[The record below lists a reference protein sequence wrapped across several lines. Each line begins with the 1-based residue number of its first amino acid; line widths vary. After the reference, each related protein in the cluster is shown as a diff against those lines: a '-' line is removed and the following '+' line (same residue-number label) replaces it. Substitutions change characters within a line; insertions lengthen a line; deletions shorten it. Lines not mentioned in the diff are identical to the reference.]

1 MIVLETG
8 CFWNFWGFGAFLFF
22 PLLVSCCVLSRFF
35 CLSTFLS
42 FLLLFPFSFAAGARE
57 RVGGG
62 SFDICVAEEEEE
74 EEEEDDDGEKRTCL
88 RIFG

>member
-8 CFWNFWGFGAFLFF
+8 CFGTFGDLVLSYFFLAGVFFPVLSFLFF
-22 PLLVSCCVLSRFF
+22 SLSFF
-35 CLSTFLS
+35 CFL
-42 FLLLFPFSFAAGARE
+42 SFAAGARE

-74 EEEEDDDGEKRTCL
+74 GEQRTCL

>member
-1 MIVLETG
+1 MFLELLG
-8 CFWNFWGFGAFLFF
+8 IWCFPKFFLAAILLCSFLFF
-22 PLLVSCCVLSRFF
+22 CPFY
-35 CLSTFLS
+35 LS

-74 EEEEDDDGEKRTCL
+74 EDDDGEQRTCL

>member
-1 MIVLETG
+1 MFLELLG
-8 CFWNFWGFGAFLFF
+8 IWCFPIFSFAGILLCSFLF
-22 PLLVSCCVLSRFF
+22 FF